1 MKFSKKEKILF
12 YIIISLLT
20 IFLLRSFVFRPFANK
35 LFSLNQKICLEEA
48 NFKKGL
54 ILLSRRKDVE
64 QEYKG
69 YQPYLNIKGSDEEI
83 TAELLK
89 EIEQIAGR
97 AELSLTNIQPQAQKK
112 KKAKGEYKEY
122 NVQLR
127 FESHMDG
134 VVNFLYNL
142 HRSRF
147 LLRVKRLSLNR
158 KDEKLET
165 LKGEM
170 IISGVRIK

>member
-1 MKFSKKEKILF
+1 MKFSKKERILF
-12 YIIISLLT
+12 YATISLLT
-20 IFLLRSFVFRPFANK
+20 IFLLRSFIFRPFANK

-54 ILLSRRKDVE
+54 ILLSRRKDIE
-64 QEYKG
+64 QEYKN

-89 EIEQIAGR
+89 QIEQLAQKAG
-97 AELSLTNIQPQAQKK
+97 LSLTNIQPQAQKK
-112 KKAKGEYKEY
+112 GREEYKEY
-122 NVQLR
+122 DVQLR
-127 FESHMDG
+127 FESQMDG

-142 HRSRF
+142 HSSNF
-147 LLRVKRLSLNR
+147 LLRVKKLSLNR
-158 KDEKLET
+158 KAQESET

-170 IISGVRIK
+170 IISGIRIK